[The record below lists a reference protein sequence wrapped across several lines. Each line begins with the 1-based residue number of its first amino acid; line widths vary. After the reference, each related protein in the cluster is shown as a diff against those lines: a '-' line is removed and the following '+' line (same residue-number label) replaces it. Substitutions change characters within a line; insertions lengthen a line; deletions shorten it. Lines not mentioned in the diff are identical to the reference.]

1 MLGNVV
7 CWGIAIGLMFSRTEG
22 ITNDYRKILIAMG
35 FIFLGILSKAVDVYR
50 DTHKLELDVDTD
62 ENGNIIV
69 SKVEH

>member
-7 CWGIAIGLMFSRTEG
+7 CWGIAIGLMFSRAEG
-22 ITNDYRKILIAMG
+22 ITSDYRKILIAMG

-62 ENGNIIV
+62 ENRNVIV
-69 SKVEH
+69 SKVKH